1 MTATVFYQGVEL
13 MLFGMGTVIAFLV
26 LLIGV
31 TRLMSWIV
39 LRFLP
44 ELKESNVNSTEV
56 SKIDAKV
63 VAAIG
68 AGLSHFRNKKNNHS
82 SKGA

>member
-1 MTATVFYQGVEL
+1 MTATIFYQGVEL
-13 MLFGMGTVIAFLV
+13 MLYGMGTVIAFLV
-26 LLIGV
+26 LLIGI
-31 TRLMSWIV
+31 THLMSWIV
-39 LRFLP
+39 FRFLP
-44 ELKESNVNSTEV
+44 ESKESNVTSIEV

-68 AGLSHFRNKKNNHS
+68 AGLSHFRNKENNHS

>member
-1 MTATVFYQGVEL
+1 MTATIFYEGVEL
-13 MLFGMGTVIAFLV
+13 KLYGMGAVIAFLV
-26 LLIGV
+26 LLIGI

-39 LRFLP
+39 FRFLP
-44 ELKESNVNSTEV
+44 EPKISNGTSIEV
-56 SKIDAKV
+56 SKIDRKV

-68 AGLSHFRNKKNNHS
+68 AGLSHFRNKENNHS